1 MLNKIFATMTE
12 KKIQVRMPESL
23 RVSIEA
29 AAERNGRSMNSEIVE
44 CLKNGIPD
52 VSEHL
57 LGVNASLTQMYPNE
71 DLKLAFLR
79 LMPACQK
86 ALTDEMSVLLSLL
99 QIRAAQ
105 VQHLS
110 KMQSELMFTNALPMT
125 PKAEE
130 LKLAKV
136 PERLRYSCGVFLFE
150 RDEKDVQSLSAN
162 LINKRLKSQ
171 LTWKN
176 LEKILELANNDPQSN
191 SSAPEESLE

>member
-1 MLNKIFATMTE
+1 MKNIIFATMTE

-23 RVSIEA
+23 RSSIEA
-29 AAERNGRSMNSEIVE
+29 AAERNGRSMNTEIVE

-52 VSEHL
+52 VSEYL
-57 LGVNASLTQMYPNE
+57 LGVENSFPRMNSNE

-99 QIRAAQ
+99 QARAAQ

-125 PKAEE
+125 PTPEE

-136 PERLRYSCGVFLFE
+136 PERVRYSPGVFLFE
-150 RDEKDVQSLSAN
+150 RDEKDVKSLSAS
-162 LINKRLKSQ
+162 LISLRLHSQ
-171 LTWKN
+171 ITWKN
-176 LEKILELANNDPQSN
+176 LEKVLEMANSEHQSKQTV
-191 SSAPEESLE
+191 SDGPAA